1 MRSTTMGNKVFALKV
16 TSDQMPKL
24 EGDAGVQIA
33 TQTIDETKLV
43 SPFCER
49 YRPIKRDAIVSQQEM
64 WSGAPDQQVKREYIE
79 QFSNLVD

>member
-1 MRSTTMGNKVFALKV
+1 MQGMLTKCKERNMNGRMKSTTMGNKVFALKV

-49 YRPIKRDAIVSQQEM
+49 YRPIKRDAIVS
-64 WSGAPDQQVKREYIE
+64 
-79 QFSNLVD
+79 

>member
-1 MRSTTMGNKVFALKV
+1 MGNKVFALKV

-49 YRPIKRDAIVSQQEM
+49 YRPIKRDAIVS
-64 WSGAPDQQVKREYIE
+64 
-79 QFSNLVD
+79 